1 MICLFN
7 RLFFICCRKKVDILL
22 WLNLF
27 FWWGGASSVLNL
39 LFILRAPLI
48 SLQFS
53 IEFLEK
59 YCSLTFLS
67 IYRSCIT
74 TSTDTERI
82 SKLRGVSTKICR
94 LRSEATRQE
103 KSSQNCMVWPSIFS
117 FKSSICSKKSFVWF
131 TISLQGCLFHKIGL

>member
-1 MICLFN
+1 MKWYRQADKTNSMLNTDQRATVRYFLHHEIGLF
-7 RLFFICCRKKVDILL
+7 
-22 WLNLF
+22 
-27 FWWGGASSVLNL
+27 VLNL

>member
-1 MICLFN
+1 MTMMIMMMLMMMIWKDDADGALDPWSCFLFVAE
-7 RLFFICCRKKVDILL
+7 KKVDILL

-27 FWWGGASSVLNL
+27 FGGGGGGASSVLNL

-103 KSSQNCMVWPSIFS
+103 KSSQNCMV
-117 FKSSICSKKSFVWF
+117 
-131 TISLQGCLFHKIGL
+131 